1 MSAHDPPH
9 VPRVVVLGLCVAAI
23 LVLVPFWTPLVLA
36 LWIGHDLRRM
46 IPGLTKLTGRKAR
59 AAAIITVALITV
71 ILVPLALIGFSL
83 VTDAIDLAK
92 RLASTPELETMFE
105 KLVTD
110 GAAGSA
116 PAGGEQPSP
125 NPLQL
130 VVQHGDRAWS
140 VLSMVFAVATKV
152 IIGLFIFISSVY
164 VVLADGPT
172 AYHWLERHAPL
183 EQRTLKRFANAF
195 IETGRGLFIG
205 VGGAGLAQSIVAT
218 IAYIIIGVPEP
229 FVLGLLTLCASVVPS
244 IGTAFV
250 WVPVAIGLALTGR
263 TDAAIGLS
271 IVGVAVIG
279 TIDNLVRPFLAKWG
293 KLELP
298 AFLIMISM
306 FGGLALVGAQ
316 GIILGPLLLR
326 LAKEGIDIA
335 HEEKHGAPPDLPG

>member
-1 MSAHDPPH
+1 MSTHAPPH
-9 VPRVVVLGLCVAAI
+9 VPRVVVLVLCAAAL
-23 LVLVPFWTPLVLA
+23 LVLVPFWTPLVLSI
-36 LWIGHDLRRM
+36 WIGHTLRRM

-59 AAAIITVALITV
+59 AAAVLTVALVSV
-71 ILVPLALIGFSL
+71 ILVPLGLIAISL
-83 VTDAIDLAK
+83 ISDAVDLAK
-92 RLASTPELETMFE
+92 RLATTPELRTMFE

-110 GAAGSA
+110 GAAGA
-116 PAGGEQPSP
+116 PAAGAEAEAP

-130 VVQHGDRAWS
+130 VMQHGDRAWN

-152 IIGLFIFISSVY
+152 IIGLFIFVSSVY
-164 VVLADGPT
+164 VVLADGPA
-172 AYHWLERHAPL
+172 AYHWLERHSPL

-195 IETGRGLFIG
+195 IETGHGLFIG

-263 TDAAIGLS
+263 TDAALGLC

-279 TIDNLVRPFLAKWG
+279 SIDNVVRPFLAKWG
-293 KLELP
+293 KLDLP

-326 LAKEGIDIA
+326 LAKEAIDIA
-335 HEEKHGAPPDLPG
+335 HEEKHGTPPDLPG